1 MLDPV
6 SLIDRSYNY
15 KTLLWMVTGIIVAFF
30 LWAGFTSIP
39 QQVHGLGRVIPSGK
53 VRSIQHLEGGI
64 VSEIHTA
71 EGKKVEVN
79 DVLFTIINK
88 RAEAELGEASIALDY
103 LKIKKLRLEAEM
115 ALATEFKLPDDLQKK
130 YPEIAVSEIKLFNS
144 RNEQFTEKMSGLD
157 EKFKQKLLKLG
168 ELTNTVKNLKQ
179 EADVAD
185 QQLAIKTR
193 LRNNGAI
200 SESQY
205 LETQSMVKN
214 FITQIQRAQSE
225 IPITNAELAETKNLI
240 EETKKIRQSEV
251 AEEANEVN
259 LDIKRQTERI
269 TANKDQV
276 DRTVIYSPVK
286 GIVNKIYVNTIGGV
300 IAPGSVL
307 AEIIP
312 IGETLVVEGRIATN
326 DRGKIW
332 LGLPVVI
339 KVTAYDY
346 STFGGIKGEL
356 THISADS
363 FVDNKNNEFY
373 QVRVTLDA
381 DKLAD
386 NKPIYPGMTVNLN
399 ILSSNVSVLRSI
411 LKPLWNIKDEAMR
424 ER

>member
-15 KTLLWMVTGIIVAFF
+15 KTVLWLISGIIIAFF

-39 QQVHGLGRVIPSGK
+39 QQVHGMGRVIPSGK
-53 VRSIQHLEGGI
+53 MRSIQHLEGGI
-64 VSEIHTA
+64 VSEIHTS
-71 EGKKVEVN
+71 EGKKVKKG
-79 DVLFTIINK
+79 DILFTIINK
-88 RAEAELGEASIALDY
+88 RAEAELGEAAIALDY
-103 LKIKKLRLEAEM
+103 LKIKKMRLEAEM
-115 ALATEFKLPDDLQKK
+115 ANEQTLDLPDAIEAKHA
-130 YPEIAVSEIKLFNS
+130 EITASELSLFNS
-144 RNEQFTEKMSGLD
+144 RNEQFNEKMHGLD
-157 EKFKQKLLKLG
+157 ERFKQKLLKLR
-168 ELTNTVKNLKQ
+168 ELNNTVSNLKQ
-179 EADVAD
+179 EAAVAD

-205 LETQSMVKN
+205 LETQSQVKN
-214 FITQIQRAQSE
+214 FITQIQRTQAD

-240 EETKKIRQSEV
+240 EETKKIRQSEI
-251 AEEANEVN
+251 AEELNGVN
-259 LDIKRQTERI
+259 LDIKRQSERI
-269 TANKDQV
+269 TANRDQV
-276 DRTVIYSPVK
+276 DRTVINSPVN
-286 GIVNKIYVNTIGGV
+286 GIINKLYINTVGGV
-300 IAPGSVL
+300 IAPGSVM

-339 KVTAYDY
+339 KITAYDY
-346 STFGGIKGEL
+346 STYGGAKGEL

-373 QVRVTLDA
+373 QVRVTLDS
-381 DKLAD
+381 DKLAQD
-386 NKPIYPGMTVNLN
+386 KPIYPGMTVNLN
-399 ILSSNVSVLRSI
+399 ILSTNVSVLRSI

>member
-15 KTLLWMVTGIIVAFF
+15 KTLMWLVVGIIVAFF
-30 LWAGFTSIP
+30 LWAGLTSIP

-64 VSEIHTA
+64 VSEIHTS
-71 EGKKVEVN
+71 EGKKVDAD

-88 RAEAELGEASIALDY
+88 RAEAELGEAAIALDY
-103 LKIKKLRLEAEM
+103 LKIKKMRLNAESTQ
-115 ALATEFKLPDDLQKK
+115 AVEFTIPEDIEEK
-130 YPEIAVSEIKLFNS
+130 YPDIAISEMKLFNS
-144 RNEQFTEKMSGLD
+144 RNEQFNEKMRGL
-157 EKFKQKLLKLG
+157 EERLKQKLLKMS
-168 ELTNTVKNLKQ
+168 ELANTVRNLKQ
-179 EADVAD
+179 EAAVAD

-205 LETQSMVKN
+205 LETQSQVKN
-214 FITQIQRAQSE
+214 FATQIQRTQSE

-240 EETKKIRQSEV
+240 EETKKMRQSEL

-276 DRTVIYSPVK
+276 DRTVITSPIK

-312 IGETLVVEGRIATN
+312 VGETLVVEGRIATN

-332 LGLPVVI
+332 IGLPVVI

-346 STFGGIKGEL
+346 STYGGINGEL

-373 QVRVTLDA
+373 QVRVTLDG
-381 DKLAD
+381 DKLTED
-386 NKPIYPGMTVNLN
+386 KPIYPGMTVNLN
-399 ILSSNVSVLRSI
+399 ILSTKVSVLRSI

>member
-15 KTLLWMVTGIIVAFF
+15 KTLLWLVVGIIVAFF
-30 LWAGFTSIP
+30 LWAGLTTIP
-39 QQVHGLGRVIPSGK
+39 QQVHGTGRVIPSGK

-71 EGKKVEVN
+71 EGKKVN
-79 DVLFTIINK
+79 AGDVLFTIINK
-88 RAEAELGEASIALDY
+88 RAEAELGEASIGLDY

-115 ALATEFKLPDDLQKK
+115 ALAPEFTLPPELMKK
-130 YPEIAVSEIKLFNS
+130 YPEIAISEKKLFDS
-144 RNEQFTEKMSGLD
+144 RNEQFNEKMSGL
-157 EKFKQKLLKLG
+157 EERLKQKLLKMS
-168 ELTNTVKNLKQ
+168 ELTNTVRNLKQ
-179 EADVAD
+179 EAAVAD

-214 FITQIQRAQSE
+214 FITQIQRTQAD
-225 IPITNAELAETKNLI
+225 IPITQAELAETKNLI
-240 EETKKIRQSEV
+240 EETKKTRQSDV
-251 AEEANEVN
+251 AQEANDVN

-276 DRTVIYSPVK
+276 DRTVITSPVK

-300 IAPGSVL
+300 VAPGSVL
-307 AEIIP
+307 AEVIP
-312 IGETLVVEGRIATN
+312 IGETLVVEGKIATN

-332 LGLPVVI
+332 LGLPVVM

-363 FVDNKNNEFY
+363 FIDNRNNEFY

-381 DKLAD
+381 DKLSD
-386 NKPIYPGMTVNLN
+386 SEPIYPGMTVNLN
-399 ILSSNVSVLRSI
+399 IVSSKVSVLRSI